1 MKKKLN
7 EEERYIRLCK
17 WRDRLTV
24 ALAIYSA
31 VAGTLA
37 IILKVAR

>member
-1 MKKKLN
+1 MKKKPN
-7 EEERYIRLCK
+7 KEDWYANLCK

-24 ALAIYSA
+24 AVAIYSA

-37 IILKVAR
+37 IILKIAR